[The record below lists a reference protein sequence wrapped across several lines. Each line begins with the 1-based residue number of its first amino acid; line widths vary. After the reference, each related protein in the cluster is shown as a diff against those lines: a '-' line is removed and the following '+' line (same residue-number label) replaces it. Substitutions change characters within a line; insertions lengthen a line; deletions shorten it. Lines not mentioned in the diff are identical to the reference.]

1 MNILI
6 VKENKEDVEVVV
18 AVEVVAEVMVYHLIL
33 VALLLLEKDAL
44 TRLLW

>member
-33 VALLLLEKDAL
+33 VALLLLEKDAS

>member
-1 MNILI
+1 MIILI

-33 VALLLLEKDAL
+33 VALLLLERDVL
-44 TRLLW
+44 TRLSW